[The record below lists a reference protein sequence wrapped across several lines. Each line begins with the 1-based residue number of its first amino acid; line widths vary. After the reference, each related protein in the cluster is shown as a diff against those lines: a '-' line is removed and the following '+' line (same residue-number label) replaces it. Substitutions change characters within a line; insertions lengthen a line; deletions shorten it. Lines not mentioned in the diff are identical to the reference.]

1 MTLGRVTQDIDWH
14 CALQN
19 ALQYARQSL
28 DHIVYRFLD
37 VNKQYFRCKCGAS
50 AKPGQKCT
58 AKCKSRPS
66 YPYLFKDEKE
76 LHRLLCDSGLKDL
89 DSVQN
94 HCFKMLFDFI
104 YQHSK
109 AGMPKEYG
117 WIPDYIE
124 LIDKHKHQNSIPI
137 TADNAEEMYELA
149 HKAADFAEDVVL
161 QFSNHLAEQ

>member
-50 AKPGQKCT
+50 AKPDIPCT
-58 AKCKSRPS
+58 TNCKTRIY
-66 YPYLFKDEKE
+66 YPYVFKDRSE
-76 LHRLLCDSGLKDL
+76 LQGLLYRSGLQNL
-89 DSVQN
+89 NSVQK
-94 HCFKMLFDFI
+94 HRFEELFEFI
-104 YQHSK
+104 FQHSR